1 MFLSYVLVVMVY
13 LVHAIVD
20 LFMFFVCHV
29 LIIPVMFH
37 SYVVV
42 VVSFSINTHYCNCM
56 FQLLISFVKGN
67 ASSYI
72 LLELLPV
79 TSLSCY

>member
-1 MFLSYVLVVMVY
+1 M
-13 LVHAIVD
+13 AIVD
-20 LFMFFVCHV
+20 LLMFFVCHV

-56 FQLLISFVKGN
+56 FQLLISFAKAN
-67 ASSYI
+67 APSY
-72 LLELLPV
+72 
-79 TSLSCY
+79 S